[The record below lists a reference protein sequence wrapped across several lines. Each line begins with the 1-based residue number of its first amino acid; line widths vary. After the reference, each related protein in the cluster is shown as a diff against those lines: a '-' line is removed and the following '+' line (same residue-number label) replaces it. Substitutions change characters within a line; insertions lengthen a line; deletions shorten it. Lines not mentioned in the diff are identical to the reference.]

1 MNGKKNYAKIYIK
14 SKKEKEC
21 SVVSGI
27 FNAIYAFFN
36 QIIYAVAS
44 MRIPF
49 DIIDILLMAYIIYKA
64 IGFMRE
70 TRAGQLAKGLVIL
83 FVIYFVA
90 NWWDLTTMKWVLS
103 RFVDYIIVAIAII
116 FQPELRRILERV
128 GHTKLV
134 SQSSSN
140 PDDDPLEN
148 CIEKVSR
155 AAGTMQ
161 ESKTGALIVFERST
175 QLGEIIDTGTVINA
189 EPSVQMVNNIF
200 FPKSPLHDGAMII
213 RDGRLYAAGCILPL
227 TQREDISSQLGTRHR
242 AAIGLSENSDAVVLV
257 VSEET
262 GNISIVADGKIT
274 RNYNAISARAELN
287 RLLLG
292 SGKKAGNSV
301 VTAIKHIIPFKK
313 AHGKEAAHKD
323 EVENKDSR

>member
-1 MNGKKNYAKIYIK
+1 M
-14 SKKEKEC
+14 
-21 SVVSGI
+21 SGI

-64 IGFMRE
+64 IEFMRE
-70 TRAGQLAKGLVIL
+70 TRAGQLAKGLIVL
-83 FVIYFVA
+83 FLIYFIA
-90 NWWDLTTMKWVLS
+90 DWWKLTTMKWVLS
-103 RFVDYIIVAIAII
+103 RFVDYIIIAIAII

-128 GHTKLV
+128 GHTKLMTAQGDL
-134 SQSSSN
+134 SEN
-140 PDDDPLEN
+140 PLED

-155 AAGTMQ
+155 AAGAMQ

-189 EPSVQMVNNIF
+189 TPSVAMVGNVF
-200 FPKSPLHDGAMII
+200 FPKSPLHDGALII

-227 TQREDISSQLGTRHR
+227 TRREDISSQLGTRHR
-242 AAIGLSENSDAVVLV
+242 AAIGITEDSDAVVLV

-262 GNISIVADGKIT
+262 GVISIVSNGVIT
-274 RNYNAISARAELN
+274 RNYNAMSACEELR
-287 RLLLG
+287 RLLISDSDKESKG
-292 SGKKAGNSV
+292 TVAS
-301 VTAIKHIIPFKK
+301 IINRINPFKK
-313 AHGKEAAHKD
+313 ANGKDAAKED
-323 EVENKDSR
+323 ETENNASR